1 MWVDQSESWF
11 PAKHA
16 HVRRHQTQHILCQQR
31 LSYLRSTS
39 NYFLVVA
46 WFFYFFIEKADFFS
60 KIQTFWRKRRPYLCV
75 FFKKVLFADQSP
87 LKRTQ
92 LVSLQSEG
100 PGFWAPA
107 RFGSATLVYEV
118 NHGRITYKVDGRAA
132 PTSYPWWKCL
142 LQKLFTLFSFIIK
155 AYSLFGKL
163 FFSPVFWAPRYLKNH
178 ILGSFWEYEYPHLK
192 NIIISNYFHFDG
204 FPPNQL
210 VKE

>member
-1 MWVDQSESWF
+1 MTISIFGHRHPLMWVDQSESWF

-92 LVSLQSEG
+92 LVSLLSQDL
-100 PGFWAPA
+100 PA
-107 RFGSATLVYEV
+107 LCHAFFVYVV
-118 NHGRITYKVDGRAA
+118 NHYFCRILLDPGLAHKRATTA
-132 PTSYPWWKCL
+132 LAVWGD
-142 LQKLFTLFSFIIK
+142 I
-155 AYSLFGKL
+155 
-163 FFSPVFWAPRYLKNH
+163 
-178 ILGSFWEYEYPHLK
+178 
-192 NIIISNYFHFDG
+192 
-204 FPPNQL
+204 
-210 VKE
+210 

>member
-1 MWVDQSESWF
+1 MTISIFGHRHPLMWVDQSESWF

-92 LVSLQSEG
+92 LVSLRSEG
-100 PGFWAPA
+100 HISQGPERNVRPIPPGLGKWVDCDSLSSTKVHYCTKWD
-107 RFGSATLVYEV
+107 RFV
-118 NHGRITYKVDGRAA
+118 I
-132 PTSYPWWKCL
+132 
-142 LQKLFTLFSFIIK
+142 
-155 AYSLFGKL
+155 
-163 FFSPVFWAPRYLKNH
+163 
-178 ILGSFWEYEYPHLK
+178 
-192 NIIISNYFHFDG
+192 
-204 FPPNQL
+204 
-210 VKE
+210 

>member
-92 LVSLQSEG
+92 LVSLASFESLMRRWRG
-100 PGFWAPA
+100 IL
-107 RFGSATLVYEV
+107 RFVSQATRCNKPDLRRDMRDIQVYTRGEPKLSWLHCPCHINCPCNCMPRDMILVR
-118 NHGRITYKVDGRAA
+118 RIRGKIWSKAQHLY
-132 PTSYPWWKCL
+132 L
-142 LQKLFTLFSFIIK
+142 LYHVI
-155 AYSLFGKL
+155 
-163 FFSPVFWAPRYLKNH
+163 V
-178 ILGSFWEYEYPHLK
+178 
-192 NIIISNYFHFDG
+192 
-204 FPPNQL
+204 
-210 VKE
+210 

>member
-1 MWVDQSESWF
+1 MTISIFGHRHPLMWVDQSESWF

-92 LVSLQSEG
+92 LVSLVTSRLISRMLEKYKDRQ
-100 PGFWAPA
+100 
-107 RFGSATLVYEV
+107 
-118 NHGRITYKVDGRAA
+118 TYQNENVVMMSICPND
-132 PTSYPWWKCL
+132 
-142 LQKLFTLFSFIIK
+142 
-155 AYSLFGKL
+155 
-163 FFSPVFWAPRYLKNH
+163 VRYTED
-178 ILGSFWEYEYPHLK
+178 I
-192 NIIISNYFHFDG
+192 
-204 FPPNQL
+204 
-210 VKE
+210 

>member
-1 MWVDQSESWF
+1 MTISIFGHRHPLMWVDQSESWF

-92 LVSLQSEG
+92 LVSL
-100 PGFWAPA
+100 
-107 RFGSATLVYEV
+107 LVVPILVMVLGGVIEKS
-118 NHGRITYKVDGRAA
+118 NT
-132 PTSYPWWKCL
+132 TSQKKWKSYTVSSHVVS
-142 LQKLFTLFSFIIK
+142 QK
-155 AYSLFGKL
+155 
-163 FFSPVFWAPRYLKNH
+163 
-178 ILGSFWEYEYPHLK
+178 
-192 NIIISNYFHFDG
+192 
-204 FPPNQL
+204 
-210 VKE
+210 

>member
-1 MWVDQSESWF
+1 MTISIFGHRHPLMWVDQSESWF

-92 LVSLQSEG
+92 LVSLQVANSDDITV
-100 PGFWAPA
+100 WL
-107 RFGSATLVYEV
+107 SALVPV
-118 NHGRITYKVDGRAA
+118 RDMSRHSQGGR
-132 PTSYPWWKCL
+132 S
-142 LQKLFTLFSFIIK
+142 
-155 AYSLFGKL
+155 
-163 FFSPVFWAPRYLKNH
+163 
-178 ILGSFWEYEYPHLK
+178 
-192 NIIISNYFHFDG
+192 DG
-204 FPPNQL
+204 FL
-210 VKE
+210 VSSGNF

>member
-1 MWVDQSESWF
+1 MTISIFGHRHPLMWVDQSESWF

-92 LVSLQSEG
+92 LVSLLKRIFVNIRIFAKHPNIREYLRENWRI
-100 PGFWAPA
+100 FA
-107 RFGSATLVYEV
+107 RKLENIGIFVKI
-118 NHGRITYKVDGRAA
+118 RI
-132 PTSYPWWKCL
+132 
-142 LQKLFTLFSFIIK
+142 FI
-155 AYSLFGKL
+155 S
-163 FFSPVFWAPRYLKNH
+163 WR
-178 ILGSFWEYEYPHLK
+178 ILEY
-192 NIIISNYFHFDG
+192 
-204 FPPNQL
+204 
-210 VKE
+210 

>member
-1 MWVDQSESWF
+1 MTISIFGHRHPLMWVDQSESWF

-46 WFFYFFIEKADFFS
+46 WFFYFFIEKADFFFS

-92 LVSLQSEG
+92 LVSLHVLTPPSVQMRRRRNLQRGFLCWGG
-100 PGFWAPA
+100 PS
-107 RFGSATLVYEV
+107 GSRDLA
-118 NHGRITYKVDGRAA
+118 KKS
-132 PTSYPWWKCL
+132 PTHS
-142 LQKLFTLFSFIIK
+142 
-155 AYSLFGKL
+155 
-163 FFSPVFWAPRYLKNH
+163 R
-178 ILGSFWEYEYPHLK
+178 PH
-192 NIIISNYFHFDG
+192 SQYR
-204 FPPNQL
+204 QWTRRQQ
-210 VKE
+210 VR

>member
-1 MWVDQSESWF
+1 MTISIFGHRHPLMWVDQSESWF

-92 LVSLQSEG
+92 LVSLLYQFLH
-100 PGFWAPA
+100 PTPLLNVKLL
-107 RFGSATLVYEV
+107 RFGPLWMEFPVFF
-118 NHGRITYKVDGRAA
+118 
-132 PTSYPWWKCL
+132 P
-142 LQKLFTLFSFIIK
+142 F
-155 AYSLFGKL
+155 L
-163 FFSPVFWAPRYLKNH
+163 FFFSKKN
-178 ILGSFWEYEYPHLK
+178 
-192 NIIISNYFHFDG
+192 
-204 FPPNQL
+204 
-210 VKE
+210 

>member
-1 MWVDQSESWF
+1 MTISIFGHRHPLMWVDQSESWF

-31 LSYLRSTS
+31 LSYLQSTS

-92 LVSLQSEG
+92 LVSLGTGLRCYVFRWSLDYN
-100 PGFWAPA
+100 P
-107 RFGSATLVYEV
+107 LV
-118 NHGRITYKVDGRAA
+118 RANDIN
-132 PTSYPWWKCL
+132 CL
-142 LQKLFTLFSFIIK
+142 WI
-155 AYSLFGKL
+155 YSSNGDQ
-163 FFSPVFWAPRYLKNH
+163 LK
-178 ILGSFWEYEYPHLK
+178 S
-192 NIIISNYFHFDG
+192 
-204 FPPNQL
+204 
-210 VKE
+210 

>member
-1 MWVDQSESWF
+1 MTISIFGHRHPLMWVDQSESWF

-92 LVSLQSEG
+92 LVSLPKHASLSQKKIL
-100 PGFWAPA
+100 A
-107 RFGSATLVYEV
+107 V
-118 NHGRITYKVDGRAA
+118 I
-132 PTSYPWWKCL
+132 PTTMEDPNEEKADLKRTWFFLNRRPKAD
-142 LQKLFTLFSFIIK
+142 LF
-155 AYSLFGKL
+155 
-163 FFSPVFWAPRYLKNH
+163 
-178 ILGSFWEYEYPHLK
+178 
-192 NIIISNYFHFDG
+192 
-204 FPPNQL
+204 
-210 VKE
+210 

>member
-1 MWVDQSESWF
+1 MTISIFGHRHPLMWVDQSESWF

-92 LVSLQSEG
+92 LVSLHPADRSSGWG
-100 PGFWAPA
+100 PGPVEDIVVHS
-107 RFGSATLVYEV
+107 GPVVVDIVVE
-118 NHGRITYKVDGRAA
+118 HGENSVGFYF
-132 PTSYPWWKCL
+132 SLLWWVS
-142 LQKLFTLFSFIIK
+142 T
-155 AYSLFGKL
+155 
-163 FFSPVFWAPRYLKNH
+163 
-178 ILGSFWEYEYPHLK
+178 PHRK
-192 NIIISNYFHFDG
+192 
-204 FPPNQL
+204 
-210 VKE
+210 

>member
-1 MWVDQSESWF
+1 MTISFFGHRHPLMWVDQSESWF

-46 WFFYFFIEKADFFS
+46 WFFYFFIEKVDFLS

-92 LVSLQSEG
+92 LVSLLTFPWASKFAFKQYIWGLCCQSTHVQ
-100 PGFWAPA
+100 FLNTNSIKINHSRAHYS
-107 RFGSATLVYEV
+107 RF
-118 NHGRITYKVDGRAA
+118 
-132 PTSYPWWKCL
+132 
-142 LQKLFTLFSFIIK
+142 
-155 AYSLFGKL
+155 
-163 FFSPVFWAPRYLKNH
+163 
-178 ILGSFWEYEYPHLK
+178 
-192 NIIISNYFHFDG
+192 
-204 FPPNQL
+204 
-210 VKE
+210 

>member
-1 MWVDQSESWF
+1 MTISIFGHRHPLMWVDQSESWF

-46 WFFYFFIEKADFFS
+46 WFFYFFIEKEDFFS

-92 LVSLQSEG
+92 LVSLQCSQRVLQG
-100 PGFWAPA
+100 RWYTGNPCHKRRKICQPG
-107 RFGSATLVYEV
+107 
-118 NHGRITYKVDGRAA
+118 
-132 PTSYPWWKCL
+132 
-142 LQKLFTLFSFIIK
+142 
-155 AYSLFGKL
+155 SLYTEDLIWRNSRQF
-163 FFSPVFWAPRYLKNH
+163 
-178 ILGSFWEYEYPHLK
+178 
-192 NIIISNYFHFDG
+192 
-204 FPPNQL
+204 
-210 VKE
+210 